1 MQPDSASLYAQQEN
15 LLRQLAEGGIDLTA
29 YDPEI
34 KQRRALARAALLR
47 AFAAQQAGPEFADMT
62 KTFARQYD
70 QNAQP
75 LQTKVGREIN
85 GRFEIDPA
93 YAEAV
98 RRGNLELL
106 AKVAGSRA
114 DRTAAAEQRAA
125 ENEAT
130 RAARAQQAEADRAL
144 RREIAA
150 MNAANAAALREDR
163 AADRRQREID
173 SGVARLTKEIDD
185 KGLAELEQSV
195 SNLERSIAQYQGKPL
210 PGFGRVEGALPDAV
224 VNDEARQLRQ
234 DYAAVRNALLKARSG
249 GAVTEGE
256 ANRLLQEL
264 GEGFGRPDD
273 LVRRGVS
280 NLRRV
285 IDARKSNL
293 AAGASDDV
301 IREYE
306 ARGGIP
312 LLHYRQRSTSDAASN
327 TSKKPAVGDIQEDTS
342 TGRRYRYKGGDPA
355 DSRNWEPL
363 R

>member
-15 LLRQLAEGGIDLTA
+15 LLRQLAEGGIDIAA
-29 YDPEI
+29 YDPDI

-47 AFAAQQAGPEFADMT
+47 AFAAQQAGPEFADVG
-62 KTFARQYD
+62 KAFIRHYE

-75 LQTKVGREIN
+75 LQNKVGREIG
-85 GRFEIDPA
+85 GRFETDPA

-106 AKVAGSRA
+106 AKIAGSRA
-114 DRTAAAEQRAA
+114 DRTAAAEQKAA
-125 ENEAT
+125 ENEAN
-130 RAARAQQAEADRAL
+130 RAARAEQAEADRQL

-150 MNAANAAALREDR
+150 MNAANAAALREER
-163 AADRRQREID
+163 QLDRRQREID
-173 SGVARLTKEIDD
+173 AGVARLTKEIDD

-195 SNLERSIAQYQGKPL
+195 SNFERSLTQYQGKPL
-210 PGFGRVEGALPDAV
+210 PGFGYVEGALPDAV
-224 VNDEARQLRQ
+224 VGDEGRRLRQ
-234 DYAAVRNALLKARSG
+234 DYAAIRNALLKARSG

-256 ANRLLQEL
+256 ARRLLQEL

-285 IDARKSNL
+285 IEARKSNL
-293 AAGASDDV
+293 AAGAPDDV

-306 ARGGIP
+306 ARGGLP
-312 LLHYRQRSTSDAASN
+312 LMQYRQRSTSNAASN
-327 TSKKPAVGDIQEDTS
+327 AKKPAVGDIHEDTD